1 MQVPRCEM
9 CTLQAETNRWLKP
22 ETRLM
27 VVNNLDGKC
36 EGGVDGNMTEQTSTN
51 SPRPGDITDDPQT
64 FVNLSSTGR
73 LIGIDMGTKTLGLA
87 LSDVMRSIASP
98 LETIKRRKFSV
109 DIVRLLELGE
119 EHTITGWVL
128 GQPLNLDGSAGPRVQ
143 ATNAFARNLAA
154 RSPLPILLWDERL
167 STVAAERVL
176 LEADTSRQ
184 RRGEVIDKMAAG
196 IILQGALDR
205 FTNL

>member
-1 MQVPRCEM
+1 
-9 CTLQAETNRWLKP
+9 
-22 ETRLM
+22 
-27 VVNNLDGKC
+27 
-36 EGGVDGNMTEQTSTN
+36 MTEESSVNAAQPAT
-51 SPRPGDITDDPQT
+51 ITDDPQT
-64 FVNLSSTGR
+64 FINLSASGR

-87 LSDVMRSIASP
+87 LSDVLRSIASP

-109 DIVRLLELGE
+109 DVVRLLDIGN
-119 EHTITGWVL
+119 EHTATGWVL
-128 GQPLNLDGSAGPRVQ
+128 GNPLNLDGSAGPRVQ

-154 RSPLPILLWDERL
+154 QSPLPILLWDERL

-176 LEADTSRQ
+176 LDADASRQ

-205 FTNL
+205 MSNL